1 MSQWSIE
8 KVGAWIDNL
17 AKTIDIGDGSVL
29 KQKFI
34 ENRMDGRNLM
44 EFTAT
49 FGVVMGIPGGDALR
63 VEKAISNL
71 KQGNF
76 EIQNSS
82 FLGDSIKSLSEQE
95 KKHLLK
101 KWISIQNLS
110 ELQQS
115 RVKFLF
121 QQFIHREEGT
131 QKVMRASLENL
142 SSFQKNQGQN
152 TTTQSNNFIIL
163 SGGSGSGKTRASCE
177 IGHILRT
184 METKRV

>member
-71 KQGNF
+71 KQGNS
-76 EIQNSS
+76 NSIHFCS
-82 FLGDSIKSLSEQE
+82 NHQE
-95 KKHLLK
+95 
-101 KWISIQNLS
+101 
-110 ELQQS
+110 
-115 RVKFLF
+115 
-121 QQFIHREEGT
+121 
-131 QKVMRASLENL
+131 A
-142 SSFQKNQGQN
+142 
-152 TTTQSNNFIIL
+152 TT
-163 SGGSGSGKTRASCE
+163 
-177 IGHILRT
+177 H
-184 METKRV
+184 